1 MLSSNNNRSPTNTMT
16 KIDLV
21 AFCSFLSLSKQIDI
35 FSMLLSL
42 LVVFVALLSSSAIP
56 LTIICLMIF
65 ILGLISKYYAIRI
78 EFDRKLF
85 KHLTNHVD
93 HLHDELLA
101 MDRALAN
108 LKLIKPSQF
117 TSRTITDR
125 QKGVLSL
132 FKRQLI
138 LFLAQNCLIIFAVI
152 NVIINN

>member
-1 MLSSNNNRSPTNTMT
+1 MLSSNNSSQNSVT
-16 KIDLV
+16 KLDLV
-21 AFCSFLSLSKQIDI
+21 TFCCFLSLSKHIDI

-42 LVVFVALLSSSAIP
+42 LVVFVALLSSCAIS
-56 LTIICLMIF
+56 LTIVYLVIF

-93 HLHDELLA
+93 YLHDELLA

-117 TSRTITDR
+117 TSRTIADR

>member
-1 MLSSNNNRSPTNTMT
+1 MLSSNNNRSPTNTMA

-21 AFCSFLSLSKQIDI
+21 TFCSFLSLSKQIDI

-42 LVVFVALLSSSAIP
+42 LVVFVALLSSWAVP
-56 LTIICLMIF
+56 LIIICLMIF

-85 KHLTNHVD
+85 KHLINHVD

-101 MDRALAN
+101 MDSALAN

-117 TSRTITDR
+117 ASRTIADR

-132 FKRQLI
+132 FKRQII

>member
-117 TSRTITDR
+117 TSRTIADR

-132 FKRQLI
+132 LKKQII
-138 LFLAQNCLIIFAVI
+138 LFLAQNCLIIFAFI
-152 NVIINN
+152 NVIIND